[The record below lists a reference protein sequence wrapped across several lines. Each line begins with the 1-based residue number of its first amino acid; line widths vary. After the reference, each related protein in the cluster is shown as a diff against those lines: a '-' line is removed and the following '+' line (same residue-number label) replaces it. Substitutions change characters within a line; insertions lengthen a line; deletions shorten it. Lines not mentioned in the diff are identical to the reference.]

1 MNIIETN
8 LQFNSNHSPMKKVE
22 GIALHHSGVTVLQS
36 VEVIHNYHKS
46 KGWAGI
52 GYHYY
57 ARKDGSV
64 YRGRP
69 ENMAGAHCPGV
80 NSTSIGI
87 CAEGNFSEETMSD
100 VQKQAIIELVKDI
113 KSRYDIKWI
122 KGHREIISTDCPGDN
137 FPLEEIK
144 NVIANVE
151 TPQTTNSIV
160 DLAQKVIAGEYGNG
174 EERKQ
179 KLGSLYNEVQ
189 AKVNEILSG
198 KSSTTKSNE
207 ELAKE
212 VIEGKWGNNPERK
225 QKLLEAGYDYDAIQK
240 IVNQKLK

>member
-1 MNIIETN
+1 
-8 LQFNSNHSPMKKVE
+8 
-22 GIALHHSGVTVLQS
+22 
-36 VEVIHNYHKS
+36 
-46 KGWAGI
+46 
-52 GYHYY
+52 
-57 ARKDGSV
+57 
-64 YRGRP
+64 
-69 ENMAGAHCPGV
+69 MAGAHCNGI
-80 NSTSIGI
+80 NSISIGI
-87 CAEGNFSEETMSD
+87 CAEGNFSEETMSN
-100 VQKQAIIELVKDI
+100 VQKQALIELVKDI
-113 KSRYDIKWI
+113 KSRYDIKWVR
-122 KGHREIISTDCPGDN
+122 GHKEILSTGCPGTN

-151 TPQTTNSIV
+151 TPQITNSIE

-189 AKVNEILSG
+189 SKVNEILSG

-225 QKLLEAGYDYDAIQK
+225 QKLSEAGYDYDAIQR

>member
-1 MNIIETN
+1 MRIIDKG
-8 LQFNSNHSPMKKVE
+8 LQFNSNNSPMKKVE
-22 GIALHHSGVTVLQS
+22 GIGLHHSGVTVLQS
-36 VEVIHNYHKS
+36 VEVIHNYHKG

-57 ARKDGSV
+57 VRKDGSI

-69 ENMAGAHCPGV
+69 ESMAGAHCNGI
-80 NSTSIGI
+80 NSISIGI
-87 CAEGNFSEETMSD
+87 CAEGNFSEETMSN
-100 VQKQAIIELVKDI
+100 VQKQALLELVKDI
-113 KSRYDIKWI
+113 KSRYDIKWVR
-122 KGHREIISTDCPGDN
+122 GHKEILSTSCPGTN
-137 FPLEEIK
+137 FPLEEVK

-151 TPQTTNSIV
+151 TPQITNSIE
-160 DLAQKVIAGEYGNG
+160 DLVQKVIVGEYGNG

-179 KLGSLYNEVQ
+179 KLGSSYDEVQ
-189 AKVNEILSG
+189 RRVNGILLG
-198 KSSTTKSNE
+198 KGSSTNTNE

-240 IVNQKLK
+240 LVNQKLK

>member
-1 MNIIETN
+1 MEIIETN
-8 LQFNSNHSPMKKVE
+8 LQFNSNHSSMKKVE

-57 ARKDGSV
+57 VRKDGSV

-87 CAEGNFSEETMSD
+87 CAEGNFNEETMSD
-100 VQKQAIIELVKDI
+100 EQKQAIIELVKEI

-122 KGHREIISTDCPGDN
+122 KGHREIISTDCPGNN

-144 NVIANVE
+144 NVIANIE
-151 TPQTTNSIV
+151 APQITNSIV

-189 AKVNEILSG
+189 NKVNEILSG

>member
-1 MNIIETN
+1 MKIIDKG
-8 LQFNSNHSPMKKVE
+8 LQFNSNNSPMKKVE
-22 GIALHHSGVTVLQS
+22 GIGLHHSGVTVLQS
-36 VEVIHNYHKS
+36 VEVIHNYHKG

-57 ARKDGSV
+57 VRKDGSI

-69 ENMAGAHCPGV
+69 ESMAGAHCNGI
-80 NSTSIGI
+80 NSISIGI
-87 CAEGNFSEETMSD
+87 CAEGNFSEETMSN
-100 VQKQAIIELVKDI
+100 VQKQALLGLVKDI
-113 KSRYDIKWI
+113 KSRYDIKWVR
-122 KGHREIISTDCPGDN
+122 GHKEILSTSCPGTN
-137 FPLEEIK
+137 FPLEEVK

-151 TPQTTNSIV
+151 TPQITNSIE
-160 DLAQKVIAGEYGNG
+160 DLVQKVIAGEYGNG

-179 KLGSLYNEVQ
+179 KLGSSYDGVQ
-189 AKVNEILSG
+189 RRVNEILLG
-198 KSSTTKSNE
+198 KGSSTNTNE

-240 IVNQKLK
+240 LVNQKLK

>member
-1 MNIIETN
+1 MEIIETN
-8 LQFNSNHSPMKKVE
+8 LQFNSNNSPMKKVE
-22 GIALHHSGVTVLQS
+22 GIALHHSGVSVLQS

-57 ARKDGSV
+57 VRKDGSV

-87 CAEGNFSEETMSD
+87 CAEGNFSEETMSN

-113 KSRYDIKWI
+113 KSRYDVKWV

-144 NVIANVE
+144 NVITNVE

-198 KSSTTKSNE
+198 KTSSTKIHE
-207 ELAKE
+207 ELANE
-212 VIEGKWGNNPERK
+212 VIEGKWGNNPKRK